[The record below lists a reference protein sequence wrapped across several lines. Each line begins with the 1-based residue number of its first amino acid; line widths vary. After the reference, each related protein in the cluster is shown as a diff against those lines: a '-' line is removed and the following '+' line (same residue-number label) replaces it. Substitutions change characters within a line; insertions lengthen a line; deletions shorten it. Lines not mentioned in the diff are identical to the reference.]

1 MESIYQ
7 CDLAYVQAAAFGAFA
22 RGAAS
27 EIVRQLRCSS
37 TQIRRVMDV
46 GCGAGPLAEA
56 LIQAGFDVTGV
67 DTSVELLELACANAP
82 TAHFVHA
89 SAYHIQIGAH
99 DAVVALGEPLTYHD
113 DAANADDVVSRFFQ
127 RVADALPPGGML
139 IFDVIGL
146 GEPSLAGRT
155 WSSCDDWAVLVET
168 TENQTEKTLVR
179 KIEIFRRIGEV
190 YRRSKEVHRV
200 RLFDVRRL
208 CDQLASYGF
217 AIETA
222 QCYGAQQLPPRRHAI
237 FATRLPTPSPERV
250 ASC

>member
-127 RVADALPPGGML
+127 RV
-139 IFDVIGL
+139 
-146 GEPSLAGRT
+146 
-155 WSSCDDWAVLVET
+155 
-168 TENQTEKTLVR
+168 
-179 KIEIFRRIGEV
+179 
-190 YRRSKEVHRV
+190 
-200 RLFDVRRL
+200 
-208 CDQLASYGF
+208 
-217 AIETA
+217 
-222 QCYGAQQLPPRRHAI
+222 
-237 FATRLPTPSPERV
+237 PTPYLREACSF
-250 ASC
+250 ST